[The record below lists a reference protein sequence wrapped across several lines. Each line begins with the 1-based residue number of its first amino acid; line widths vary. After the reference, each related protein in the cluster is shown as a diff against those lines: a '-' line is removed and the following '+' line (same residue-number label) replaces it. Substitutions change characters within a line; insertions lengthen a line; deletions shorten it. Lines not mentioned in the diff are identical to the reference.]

1 MILEHTKGVCPS
13 PGTATSTRSDWR
25 IRTRLPLKQVA
36 ASGLPDALEFAMAA
50 LLEYCCARD
59 GHTPLPTFNHA
70 AAARESGCARGCKSH
85 PSNWTV
91 HDGTAWCLSRRK
103 AARGVSSP
111 GQEPMGLNEDEP
123 QLMSPVINYN
133 RSRRV
138 AELQF

>member
-59 GHTPLPTFNHA
+59 GHTPLPTFNLITP
-70 AAARESGCARGCKSH
+70 EVCF
-85 PSNWTV
+85 
-91 HDGTAWCLSRRK
+91 SRKVNEKHR
-103 AARGVSSP
+103 V
-111 GQEPMGLNEDEP
+111 GLRNSI
-123 QLMSPVINYN
+123 QYV
-133 RSRRV
+133 
-138 AELQF
+138 